1 PTTTHTEIAVS
12 NATSQNLE
20 MITDLPGSHQDC
32 WILLITFNWCAT
44 VGSRDYKH
52 HARWLL
58 CRIFVQSVSVNI
70 NWTGILK
77 KRAPKR
83 AFKGMNIYNVVIP
96 QHRDFVRDGKLQLR
110 NATASRKTLSKLVVE
125 SGFVELLTETGEE
138 ASGIDYL

>member
-96 QHRDFVRDGKLQLR
+96 AIAKRHSVKEDIVETCRGKWFRGAVDRDGGR
-110 NATASRKTLSKLVVE
+110 SKR
-125 SGFVELLTETGEE
+125 
-138 ASGIDYL
+138 Y